1 MLINGLLF
9 GLISTLHCAG
19 MCGPLAMMIPSKV
32 KHNAFLFALN
42 YQIGRI
48 AVYIGVGSIVFAV
61 GMSFS
66 LFRMQQGLSVVL
78 GSFMVLFA
86 LFALFKVPTPQLV
99 DKPYK
104 KIVSRFGFYLSK
116 GSSSSAFILG
126 ALNGLLPCGAIYI
139 AAVYCATFTNA
150 FDAVAYMALFGIGT
164 LPVFIGA
171 WLFVS
176 NKLSLKLRPFRVV
189 YKLLPLLV
197 GALMILRGVDL
208 GIPYL
213 SPELSQDTQKTEVKN
228 CCKH

>member
-32 KHNAFLFALN
+32 KHNAFLFAVN

-78 GSFMVLFA
+78 GSFMIVFA
-86 LFALFKVPTPQLV
+86 LFSLFKIRTPQLI

-104 KIVSRFGFYLSK
+104 TILSKFSYYLSK
-116 GSSSSAFILG
+116 GNASSAFILG

-139 AAVYCATFTNA
+139 AALYCATFTNV
-150 FDAVAYMALFGIGT
+150 FDALAYMALFGIGT

-176 NKLSLKLRPFRVV
+176 NQLSLKLKKLRVV
-189 YKLLPLLV
+189 YKFLPLLV
-197 GALMILRGVDL
+197 GALMILRGIDL

-213 SPELSQDTQKTEVKN
+213 SPELSHQPQKTEVKN

>member
-19 MCGPLAMMIPSKV
+19 MCGPLAMMIPARV
-32 KHNAFLFALN
+32 KGNKTLFAVS
-42 YQIGRI
+42 YQLGRI
-48 AVYIGVGSIVFAV
+48 GVYMAVGAIVFAV
-61 GMSFS
+61 GISFS

-78 GSFMVLFA
+78 GSFMVVFA
-86 LFALFKVPTPQLV
+86 LFGLLKIQTPQLV

-104 KIVSRFGFYLSK
+104 KIIASFSYFLNK
-116 GSSSSAFILG
+116 GNATSALAMG

-139 AAVYCATFTNA
+139 AAMYCATFSNA
-150 FDAVAYMALFGIGT
+150 SEALAYMALFGIGT
-164 LPVFIGA
+164 LPVFVGA

-176 NKLSLKLRPFRVV
+176 NQLSVKLKRLQVL
-189 YKLLPLLV
+189 YKFLPLLV
-197 GALMILRGVDL
+197 GVLMILRGVDL

-213 SPELSQDTQKTEVKN
+213 SPELSQDTPKTEIKN

>member
-19 MCGPLAMMIPSKV
+19 MCGPLAMMIPARV
-32 KHNAFLFALN
+32 KGNKTLFAVS
-42 YQIGRI
+42 YQVGRI
-48 AVYIGVGSIVFAV
+48 GVYMAVGAIVFAV
-61 GMSFS
+61 GISFS

-78 GSFMVLFA
+78 GSFMVVFA
-86 LFALFKVPTPQLV
+86 MFGLFKIQTPQLV

-104 KIVSRFGFYLSK
+104 KIIASFSYFLNK
-116 GSSSSAFILG
+116 GNATSALAMG

-139 AAVYCATFTNA
+139 AAMYCATFSSVSEA
-150 FDAVAYMALFGIGT
+150 LAYMALFGIGT

-176 NKLSLKLRPFRVV
+176 NQLSLKLKRLQVL
-189 YKLLPLLV
+189 YKFLPLLV
-197 GALMILRGVDL
+197 GVLMILRGVDL

-213 SPELSQDTQKTEVKN
+213 SPELSQDTQKTEIKN